1 MKFNEKLIKLR
12 KEKGLSQEELGYQ
25 LNVTRQTVSKWEL
38 GQTTPEMDKLLEM
51 SKIFGINV
59 DDLLD
64 ETKEIKSQTEENKT
78 NKSIKKIIII
88 VSVVLVILILLGIVG
103 MKIADRLFNNV
114 LDKSKEGTD
123 MVMGIW
129 ETGENMMDQ
138 YEEKVDKEKKDT
150 MDQFNQFSNQI
161 NEEFEQHVEEA
172 KDEHNEIMKQ
182 IQEEY
187 NQGLEKV
194 NQLMQ

>member
-103 MKIADRLFNNV
+103 MKITDRLFNNV

-123 MVMGIW
+123 MVMDIW

-138 YEEKVDKEKKDT
+138 YEEKVEKEKKDT

>member
-103 MKIADRLFNNV
+103 MKITDRLFNNV

-123 MVMGIW
+123 MVMDIW
-129 ETGENMMDQ
+129 ETGANMMDQ

-172 KDEHNEIMKQ
+172 KNEHNEIMKQ

>member
-88 VSVVLVILILLGIVG
+88 VSVVLVILILIGIVG

-123 MVMGIW
+123 MVMDIW

-138 YEEKVDKEKKDT
+138 YEEKVDKEKKR
-150 MDQFNQFSNQI
+150 
-161 NEEFEQHVEEA
+161 
-172 KDEHNEIMKQ
+172 
-182 IQEEY
+182 Y
-187 NQGLEKV
+187 NGPI
-194 NQLMQ
+194 

>member
-103 MKIADRLFNNV
+103 MKITDRLFNNV

-123 MVMGIW
+123 MVMDIW
-129 ETGENMMDQ
+129 ETGANMMDQ
-138 YEEKVDKEKKDT
+138 YEEKVEKEKKDT

-172 KDEHNEIMKQ
+172 KNEHNEIMKQ